1 MKKLFFIF
9 VIILIVFSFQW
20 VSWGEEKIDKSSNLY
35 HILPTEE
42 RLEEITDR
50 PIWKYFHKETGFD
63 HDSGILE
70 SGQFLLKDIGRV
82 YEPIHYTFK
91 VPVVLIEI
99 QEFENEVFLLDY
111 WEGSGNNNFENMYE
125 KARFSGII
133 NENSK
138 CFFEHSDNGAIT
150 TCYYAK
156 FLIQSTLSDS
166 YQEHFDYNNKH
177 FELNQNEITTQIMT
191 EILNNIDNDT
201 DQRLEVYKILQKIV
215 YEKENTV
222 KKTIDVEKENKY
234 GVENYSCI
242 KDEFGLITISGQYNN
257 DELQKDKVI
266 LKITFFDRQKEPI
279 GENIVNL
286 TNVKEFE
293 IKRFLGNTNW
303 DDSFFSCSINI
314 E

>member
-91 VPVVLIEI
+91 VPVILIEI
-99 QEFENEVFLLDY
+99 KEFENEAFLLDY
-111 WEGSGNNNFENMYE
+111 WKESDNNNFENMYE

-191 EILNNIDNDT
+191 EILNNIANDT
-201 DQRLEVYKILQKIV
+201 NSGLEVYKILQKIV

>member
-1 MKKLFFIF
+1 MIF
-9 VIILIVFSFQW
+9 LIIFSFQW
-20 VSWGEEKIDKSSNLY
+20 VSWGEEKIDNSSNLY
-35 HILPTEE
+35 RLIPTEE

-150 TCYYAK
+150 TCYYDK

-166 YQEHFDYNNKH
+166 YQEHFDYDNKH